1 MIHSISSS
9 LPSFKTLKFRPGFN
23 VIVADKSEGATGRQ
37 TRNSSGKTSIAW
49 ILHHLLG
56 ANCDANSIF
65 RAEELCQHSFEMRF
79 DLARQKVTATRTG
92 ATYGR
97 MVVDANL
104 SEWSVQPKLDSVS
117 GETSFTV
124 SQWTEALGES
134 MFGLQPGEKLSPTF
148 RSCIPYFIRREWDGG
163 FDRPEN
169 AFKQMSAWNQ
179 QVNLSFL
186 LGLDWHN
193 PQKLERLRQQEKTI
207 RELKKDGNHGILR
220 DLVGTTGELKTRLAV
235 AEKRLSSLQ
244 QQLNGFQVLPEYRE
258 LEKEASTLAV
268 RISQAANEIAV
279 QGERA
284 SVLENQLRDEQPPRV
299 TDLEKMYSE
308 ASVVLPELVCQRLSD
323 VQKFHERV
331 LRNRRTHLQGELD
344 RIRNRITELDKNR
357 SRSDQCRLEIL
368 QTLSSRGAIDQLQK
382 LQAEQSRVAAET
394 EELRRRLDTA
404 TRIEETRTKLT
415 IERAQVQ
422 QSTLADHRE
431 HDSVI
436 REAVLLFED
445 FSRRISDHEGSL
457 MIDVTENGPMFSVQV
472 EGGRSVGIRNMQV
485 FCFDLMLSVLWAQ
498 RGMGPGFLF
507 HDSHLFDGVDE
518 RQVAAALQLGCEQS
532 NEHGF
537 QYIVTLNSDMIPQR
551 EFSPDFDFDNFVNP
565 VRLSDAEETGGLFGL
580 RIR

>member
-1 MIHSISSS
+1 M
-9 LPSFKTLKFRPGFN
+9 
-23 VIVADKSEGATGRQ
+23 
-37 TRNSSGKTSIAW
+37 
-49 ILHHLLG
+49 
-56 ANCDANSIF
+56 
-65 RAEELCQHSFEMRF
+65 
-79 DLARQKVTATRTG
+79 
-92 ATYGR
+92 
-97 MVVDANL
+97 
-104 SEWSVQPKLDSVS
+104 
-117 GETSFTV
+117 
-124 SQWTEALGES
+124 
-134 MFGLQPGEKLSPTF
+134 
-148 RSCIPYFIRREWDGG
+148 
-163 FDRPEN
+163 
-169 AFKQMSAWNQ
+169 
-179 QVNLSFL
+179 
-186 LGLDWHN
+186 
-193 PQKLERLRQQEKTI
+193 
-207 RELKKDGNHGILR
+207 
-220 DLVGTTGELKTRLAV
+220 
-235 AEKRLSSLQ
+235 
-244 QQLNGFQVLPEYRE
+244 
-258 LEKEASTLAV
+258 
-268 RISQAANEIAV
+268 
-279 QGERA
+279 
-284 SVLENQLRDEQPPRV
+284 
-299 TDLEKMYSE
+299 
-308 ASVVLPELVCQRLSD
+308 
-323 VQKFHERV
+323 
-331 LRNRRTHLQGELD
+331 QGELD